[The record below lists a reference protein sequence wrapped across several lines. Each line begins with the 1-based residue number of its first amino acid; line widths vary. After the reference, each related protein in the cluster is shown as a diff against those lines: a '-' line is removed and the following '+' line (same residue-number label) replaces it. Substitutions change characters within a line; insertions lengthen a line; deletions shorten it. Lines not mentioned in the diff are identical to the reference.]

1 MKKTPKFLALLL
13 CAAMLLTVLSA
24 CGGSTEEAAETEEAA
39 AETAADDGKDTFVIG
54 LDSDIVKL
62 DPAFAYDFTTNPV
75 VNQITQ
81 GLLTFDEE
89 NQLQPLL
96 ASGWEQ
102 TDELT
107 YVYHIRDDVT
117 FSDGTPMTMEDVIY
131 SMERVRDPDTAS
143 YLGWM
148 YDNVAA
154 IEQTGDWDLTVTLK
168 APDAT
173 WQYVP
178 GTTACHVI
186 SKAFAE
192 SAGDQ
197 LGSPEGGLM
206 GTGPYKYVSWTNGD
220 TVELTRNE
228 NYWGEDA
235 GYYDNLTFKII
246 TEDTTR
252 VTALQT
258 GDIDC
263 TVAPPESMLDV
274 MKADTTLT
282 LDSAPGFGVTF
293 LAFNTQKAPFD
304 NADVRNAIYS
314 AIDLD
319 TIQETLVKDAGEPST
334 PLPSSTAL
342 FTIEP
347 DAWSEYLSSAPAHTY
362 DVEAAKQLLADAGYA
377 DGFSCTMTISDNSLR
392 ESIAL
397 AIQDQ
402 LSQVGIEVAIDK
414 VSTDEHTAYQFGEK
428 LDADGLRDYDMIMAG
443 WEADYP
449 DPSGNL
455 TPLYQTDNSS
465 NAAAYAN
472 ETVNDL
478 ISKQAASSDPAE
490 RNSLMF
496 QAFDA
501 IIPETPYIF
510 LYYPVKN
517 IAMNKAYT
525 GVNMNASWIWNIHF
539 QNAQP
544 AGE

>member
-1 MKKTPKFLALLL
+1 MKHTKRILALLL
-13 CAAMLLTVLSA
+13 SVCMLAMLLTA
-24 CGGSTEEAAETEEAA
+24 CGSTTTEPAESDS
-39 AETAADDGKDTFVIG
+39 ETAAAPADKDTFTVA

-96 ASGWEQ
+96 ASSWEQ
-102 TDELT
+102 VDDLT
-107 YVYHIRDDVT
+107 YVYQIRDDVT
-117 FSDGTPMTMEDVIY
+117 FSDGSPMTMDDVIY
-131 SMERVRDPDTAS
+131 SMERVADPDTAS

-148 YDNVAA
+148 YDNVAS
-154 IEQTGDWDLTVTLK
+154 IEQTGDWELTVTLST
-168 APDAT
+168 PDAT

-192 SAGDQ
+192 AAGDS
-197 LGSPEGGLM
+197 LGTPEGGLM
-206 GTGPYKYVSWTNGD
+206 GTGPYKYVSWQNGD
-220 TVELTRNE
+220 NVQLTRNE

-258 GDIDC
+258 GDVDC

-274 MKADTTLT
+274 MLGDENLTLT
-282 LDSAPGFGVTF
+282 ASPGFGVTF

-319 TIQETLVKDAGEPST
+319 TIYSTLVGNAGEAST
-334 PLPSSTAL
+334 PLPSSSAL

-347 DAWSEYLSSAPAHTY
+347 DSWNEYLANAPQHTF
-362 DVEAAKQLLADAGYA
+362 DQEAAKQLLADAGYA
-377 DGFSCTMTISDNSLR
+377 DGFDCAITISDNSLR

-397 AIQDQ
+397 AIQEQ
-402 LSQVGIEVAIDK
+402 LAQIGINVEINK
-414 VSTDEHTAYQFGEK
+414 VSTDEHTAYQFGDI
-428 LDADGLRDYDMIMAG
+428 LTDDGLRDYDMIMAG
-443 WEADYP
+443 WEADFP

-455 TPLYQTDNSS
+455 TPLFQKDNSS
-465 NAAAYAN
+465 NSAAYAN
-472 ETVNDL
+472 DEVDACITA
-478 ISKQAASSDPAE
+478 QAQSSDPAE
-490 RNSLMF
+490 RNDLMF
-496 QAFDA
+496 QALD
-501 IIPETPYIF
+501 IITADTPYIF
-510 LYYPVKN
+510 VYYPVKN
-517 IAMNKAYT
+517 IAMNSAYT
-525 GVNMNASWIWNIHF
+525 GVTMNASWIWNIHF
-539 QNAQP
+539 QDVHP
-544 AGE
+544 VE